1 MKENGCKRVE
11 KMKEDWWKNEEE
23 EDGGRRGKD

>member
-1 MKENGCKRVE
+1 MKENDCKRVE
-11 KMKEDWWKNEEE
+11 KMKEERWKNEEE